1 MIRCIEAN
9 LSMNF
14 SLWGKKYSRSID
26 SKGNYI
32 YSHIYI
38 DRYFKHLKKGNYCVT
53 AASVKNKNKYYNLQ

>member
-1 MIRCIEAN
+1 
-9 LSMNF
+9 MNF
-14 SLWGKKYSRSID
+14 SLWGEKYSRSID

-53 AASVKNKNKYYNLQ
+53 AASVKNKNINIIIYSKKKMSKVP